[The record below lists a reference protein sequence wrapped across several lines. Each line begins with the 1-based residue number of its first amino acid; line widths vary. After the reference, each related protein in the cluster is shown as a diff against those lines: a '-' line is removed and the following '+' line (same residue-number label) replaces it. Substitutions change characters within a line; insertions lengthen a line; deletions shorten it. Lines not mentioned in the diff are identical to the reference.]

1 MDPVKCLVRAMLLC
15 RFFHLSFSLD
25 VITPQY
31 SLRDGDVVIS
41 RGNTFA
47 LGFFSPGNS
56 RYRYVG
62 IWYYQVPKK
71 TVVWVANREN
81 PINDTSGT
89 LSISS
94 QGNLVLY
101 HKNQT
106 ILVWSTNSSVSHSKS
121 KNPTARL
128 LDSGNLVL
136 AQNDA
141 PYWQSF
147 DYPTNTVLLSMKI
160 GLNLTTGLNR
170 ILTSWKSPDDP
181 GIGNFT
187 YMIDPTGFPQLFL
200 YKGSV
205 KFWRGGSW
213 TGGRRWVGVPEMIRS
228 QIFNISFTYSDGEV
242 SEMLEVNNP
251 SVISISIAN
260 ETGLV
265 QRFIWSGQEQR
276 WITYWSAPK
285 EECDYYGHCGPNSN
299 CDQTQV
305 NKLDCSCLPGFE
317 PKSAETWSLRDWSGG
332 CGRKPNASICE
343 DGEGFVKVA
352 GVKIP
357 DTAVANA
364 DMSLGLKQCRHKCL
378 RNCSC
383 TAYAYAFAERDGGT
397 GCLTWYGDLMDI
409 KTYSDAGQDLY
420 VRVDAVD
427 LAKYRKNGKVS
438 KKQMAAILVVSVA
451 AMLSIVAFAYYLA
464 RRVRRGRTRGS
475 SLSFTTS
482 SMRFE
487 ASLNGTS
494 AELPSFNLGTMAAST
509 NNFSSDNRLGQDFGM
524 ARIFGGDQVEA
535 NTLRVVGTYGY
546 MSPEYAMH
554 GQFSIKSDVY
564 SFGVLL
570 LEIITGRRN
579 SVYYPDSPTSNLIGY
594 VWELWR
600 NEKATEIIDSSL
612 GRAYPSA
619 EVELGDHPY
628 TGPGS
633 GSGSSV
639 EFLLPRPG
647 V

>member
-1 MDPVKCLVRAMLLC
+1 MHMDPVKGLVRGMLLY
-15 RFFHLSFSLD
+15 RLFHLSFSLD

-31 SLRDGDVVIS
+31 SLRDGEVVIS

-62 IWYYQVPKK
+62 IWFYQVPQK

-101 HKNQT
+101 HENQT
-106 ILVWSTNSSVSHSKS
+106 ILVWSTNSSVSHP

-147 DYPTNTVLLSMKI
+147 DDPTNAGLPSRKL

-187 YMIDPTGFPQLFL
+187 YMIDPTGFPQLLL

-213 TGGRRWVGVPEMIRS
+213 TGGRRWVGVPEMIRNRF
-228 QIFNISFTYSDGEV
+228 FNINFTYSDEEV
-242 SEMLEVNNP
+242 SEMVEVKNS
-251 SVISISIAN
+251 SVISILIAN

-317 PKSAETWSLRDWSGG
+317 PKSAEAWWLRDWSGG
-332 CGRKPNASICE
+332 CGRKPNASICG
-343 DGEGFVKVA
+343 DGEGFVKVG

-383 TAYAYAFAERDGGT
+383 TAYANAFAERDGGT

-420 VRVDAVD
+420 VRVDAVH

-451 AMLSIVAFAYYLA
+451 AMLSIFAFAYYLA
-464 RRVRRGRTRGS
+464 RRIRRGRTRGS
-475 SLSFTTS
+475 SHSFTTS

-487 ASLNGTS
+487 ASLNGTN
-494 AELPSFNLGTMAAST
+494 AELPSFNLATMAAST
-509 NNFSSDNRLGQDFGM
+509 NNFSSDNRLGQGGFG
-524 ARIFGGDQVEA
+524 
-535 NTLRVVGTYGY
+535 T
-546 MSPEYAMH
+546 
-554 GQFSIKSDVY
+554 VY
-564 SFGVLL
+564 K
-570 LEIITGRRN
+570 
-579 SVYYPDSPTSNLIGY
+579 
-594 VWELWR
+594 VWEFWR
-600 NEKATEIIDSSL
+600 NEQAMEIIDSSL
-612 GRAYPSA
+612 GGAYPSA
-619 EVELGDHPY
+619 EETHFWIVVLRIEK
-628 TGPGS
+628 
-633 GSGSSV
+633 GSSQGTGSV
-639 EFLLPRPG
+639 NTLTMPHALDALSLNACNKAISVCYTLQEP
-647 V
+647 